1 MESADDA
8 SCRYK
13 RLGCEI
19 QFRDQLLIAFLT
31 SRPIR
36 LKNLAT
42 LELGRHIV
50 QVDGI
55 FWLRLH
61 ADVTKN
67 RKHIE
72 ATLTKGLT
80 PYRETYL
87 SPHFPSKLDFRCSDV
102 EILL

>member
-8 SCRYK
+8 SCRYN

-19 QFRDQLLIAFLT
+19 QFRDQLLIAFPT
-31 SRPIR
+31 SRPTR
-36 LKNLAT
+36 LKNLAA
-42 LELGRHIV
+42 LELGRRIV
-50 QVDGI
+50 RVDGV

-72 ATLTKGLT
+72 VTLTKGLT
-80 PYRETYL
+80 PYRETY
-87 SPHFPSKLDFRCSDV
+87 
-102 EILL
+102 

>member
-36 LKNLAT
+36 LKNLAA

-61 ADVTKN
+61 SDVT
-67 RKHIE
+67 RKPQ
-72 ATLTKGLT
+72 T
-80 PYRETYL
+80 YRGYINERLDAL
-87 SPHFPSKLDFRCSDV
+87 SRDLLKPPFP
-102 EILL
+102 